1 MKIKKFIH
9 RKPYLISGPCS
20 AESEQQVLQ
29 IAKSI
34 EEAKKG
40 RVEFKLD
47 RTSLIH
53 VVIGKASFTENQL
66 NSCSFCNQSLWKQ
79 QLSVGIV

>member
-29 IAKSI
+29 IAKLIDVKKI
-34 EEAKKG
+34 ELLAKEINLIRKKNG
-40 RVEFKLD
+40 RLFFL
-47 RTSLIH
+47 
-53 VVIGKASFTENQL
+53 G
-66 NSCSFCNQSLWKQ
+66 
-79 QLSVGIV
+79 VGGSAANAAHAVNDFRKI

>member
-9 RKPYLISGPCS
+9 RKPYIISGPCS

-34 EEAKKG
+34 EEVADVFRAGVWKP
-40 RVEFKLD
+40 
-47 RTSLIH
+47 RTNPN
-53 VVIGKASFTENQL
+53 SFE
-66 NSCSFCNQSLWKQ
+66 
-79 QLSVGIV
+79 